1 MQLIVDQRGCFI
13 GKKSERL
20 RVTFKGETLNET
32 PLFNLENVLI
42 VAGGVSISADAIEAC
57 TVAGIP
63 IDFVDW
69 RGSPYA
75 TVISSE
81 LTGTVQTRRA
91 QLKAYDDA
99 RGVELAKA
107 FAGGKLENMA
117 QLVRYSAKYRKT
129 TDPETHDYAQE
140 AYRAIMDHVIEI
152 QKLDGPN
159 VDAIRFQLLS
169 AEGRGSQR
177 YWDAMGH
184 LLLAEVDW
192 PGRRTEGAT
201 DLVNSLLNYGY
212 GILRTQVQRALIL
225 AGLDPFGGFIHVDRP
240 GKHALVFDLME
251 EFRQMVVDRTVF
263 AMLNQGMKLQ
273 LDDEGRLDDDTRR
286 ALAER
291 LTKRLDG
298 QEPYAGKQHQL
309 RAIIQMQA
317 RHIATFVRGVG
328 PYAPFVGRW

>member
-1 MQLIVDQRGCFI
+1 MQLIVDQRGSFA

-20 RVTFKGETLNET
+20 RISLKGEALSET
-32 PLFNLENVLI
+32 PLFNLESVLI
-42 VAGGVSISADAIEAC
+42 ATTGVSISADAIEAC
-57 TVAGIP
+57 TIAGIP

-91 QLKAYDDA
+91 QLKAYDDE

-107 FAGGKLENMA
+107 FAGGKLQNMA

-129 TDPETHDYAQE
+129 TDPQTHEYAQE
-140 AYRAIMDHVIEI
+140 AYRTIMDHVIEV
-152 QKLDGPN
+152 QRLDGPKID
-159 VDAIRFQLLS
+159 VIRFQLLS
-169 AEGRGSQR
+169 AEGRGSQH

-184 LLLAEVDW
+184 LLLAEVEW

-225 AGLDPFGGFIHVDRP
+225 AGLDPFGGFIHVDRVC
-240 GKHALVFDLME
+240 LIF
-251 EFRQMVVDRTVF
+251 
-263 AMLNQGMKLQ
+263 
-273 LDDEGRLDDDTRR
+273 
-286 ALAER
+286 
-291 LTKRLDG
+291 
-298 QEPYAGKQHQL
+298 L
-309 RAIIQMQA
+309 RSC
-317 RHIATFVRGVG
+317 
-328 PYAPFVGRW
+328 

>member
-1 MQLIVDQRGCFI
+1 MQLIIDQWGSFV

-20 RVTFKGETLNET
+20 RVTVKGQTVSET
-32 PLFNLENVLI
+32 PLFDLESVLI
-42 VAGGVSISADAIEAC
+42 ACGGVSISADAIEAC
-57 TVAGIP
+57 STAGIM

-69 RGSPYA
+69 RGAPYA
-75 TVISSE
+75 TMLSPQ
-81 LTGTVQTRRA
+81 LTGTVRTRRA
-91 QLKAYDDA
+91 QLKAYDDE
-99 RGVELAKA
+99 RGVALAKA
-107 FAGGKLENMA
+107 FASGKLQNMA

-129 TDPETHDYAQE
+129 ADPALHEEAQDV
-140 AYRAIMDHVIEI
+140 YRTIMDHVFEI
-152 QKLDGPN
+152 GRLDDST

-169 AEGRGSQR
+169 AEGRGSQH
-177 YWDAMGH
+177 YWNAMGK
-184 LLLAEVDW
+184 LLLAEVEW

-240 GKHALVFDLME
+240 GKHALVLDLME

-263 AMLNQGMKLQ
+263 AMLNQSMKLQ
-273 LDDEGRLDDDTRR
+273 LTDEGRLDDKTRS

-291 LTKRLDG
+291 ILKRLEG
-298 QEPYAGKQHQL
+298 QEPYGGKQHRL
-309 RAIIQMQA
+309 RTIIQMQA
-317 RHIATFVRGVG
+317 RHVATFVRGDG